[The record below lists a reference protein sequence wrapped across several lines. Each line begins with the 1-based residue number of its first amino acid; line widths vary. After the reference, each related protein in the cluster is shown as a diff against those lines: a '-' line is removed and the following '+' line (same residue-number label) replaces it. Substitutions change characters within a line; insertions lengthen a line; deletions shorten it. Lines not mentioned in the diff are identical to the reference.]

1 MTMTLTDFA
10 RSGRAAA
17 GFTLIEL
24 MITVAIAAILA
35 AVAYPSYTEHV
46 RKSRRTDAKTALLDL
61 AARQERLFTTQNV
74 YGGTPAALGYA
85 GPAFPVAIQ
94 SGSQA
99 YYQLTVVAGNPATTY
114 TATATPV
121 GPQAGD
127 DCGSYTINHLGM
139 QGNTGMR
146 AGVASAQCW

>member
-1 MTMTLTDFA
+1 MNLPAFPLP
-10 RSGRAAA
+10 RRAAA

-35 AVAYPSYTEHV
+35 AIAYPSYTEHV

-61 AARQERLFTTQNV
+61 AARQERLFSTQNV

-85 GPAFPVAIQ
+85 GPAFPVEIR
-94 SGSQA
+94 SGGQA
-99 YYQLTVVAGNPATTY
+99 YYQLTVVAGNPATSY
-114 TATATPV
+114 TATAAPV
-121 GPQAGD
+121 GAQAGD
-127 DCGSYTINHLGM
+127 DCGSYTLNHLGL

>member
-1 MTMTLTDFA
+1 MNLPAFPLP
-10 RSGRAAA
+10 RRAAA

-35 AVAYPSYTEHV
+35 AIAYPSYTEHV

-61 AARQERLFTTQNV
+61 AARQERLFSTQNV

-85 GPAFPVAIQ
+85 GDAFPVAVQ
-94 SGSQA
+94 SGGQA
-99 YYQLTVVAGNPATTY
+99 YYQLTVVAGNPATSY
-114 TATATPV
+114 TATAAPV

-127 DCGSYTINHLGM
+127 DCGSYTLNHLGL

>member
-1 MTMTLTDFA
+1 MKLPAILGA
-10 RSGRAAA
+10 RRAAA

-35 AVAYPSYTEHV
+35 AIAYPSYTEHV

-61 AARQERLFTTQNV
+61 AARQERLFSTQNV
-74 YGGTPAALGYA
+74 YSGTPAALGYA
-85 GPAFPVAIQ
+85 GQAFPVQIQ
-94 SGSQA
+94 SGGQV
-99 YYQLTVVAGNPATTY
+99 YYQLTVVAGNPPTSY
-114 TATATPV
+114 TATAAPV
-121 GPQAGD
+121 GAQAGD
-127 DCGSYTINHLGM
+127 DCGSYTLNHLGL